1 MNTGCFFTVHAP
13 PSLNDPFK
21 SKNDLPICDCRA
33 KLVKYCFQEGKSM
46 PSITLIEHDGASHTI
61 DAEIGKS
68 LMQNA
73 IDNAVPGIDAD
84 CGGACAC
91 GTCHVFVEAAWL
103 EPSGDSDAMEE
114 AMLGMRPDRTEVS
127 RLSCQIEVTDALEG
141 MVVRLPEYQM

>member
-1 MNTGCFFTVHAP
+1 
-13 PSLNDPFK
+13 
-21 SKNDLPICDCRA
+21 
-33 KLVKYCFQEGKSM
+33 M
-46 PSITLIEHDGASHTI
+46 PKITLIEHTGTSHMI
-61 DAEIGKS
+61 DAQSGMS

-73 IDNAVPGIDAD
+73 IDNSVPGIDAG

-91 GTCHVFVEAAWL
+91 GTCHVFVEADWL
-103 EPSGDSDAMEE
+103 PVTGEVDAMEE